1 MKKILSVAFVL
12 TLLLTLVACG
22 KNEVLKENFLTAEVI
37 EIEDAGTKLTIKPW
51 KEDKEL
57 FQPQIVI
64 FAIPTDQNNFPH
76 IDTGDIIKIS
86 YTGDLEFIQPEKQAI
101 TTINI
106 VGHVNEITRET
117 ENS

>member
-22 KNEVLKENFLTAEVI
+22 KNEVLKETVLTAEVI

-51 KEDKEL
+51 KEDHEL

-64 FAIPTDQNNFPH
+64 FAISSDQNKFPN
-76 IDTGDIIKIS
+76 IEIGDIIKIS
-86 YTGDLEFIQPEKQAI
+86 YAGDLEFIQPEKQAI
-101 TTINI
+101 TTINV
-106 VGHVNEITRET
+106 VGHVDKIAQDN
-117 ENS
+117 